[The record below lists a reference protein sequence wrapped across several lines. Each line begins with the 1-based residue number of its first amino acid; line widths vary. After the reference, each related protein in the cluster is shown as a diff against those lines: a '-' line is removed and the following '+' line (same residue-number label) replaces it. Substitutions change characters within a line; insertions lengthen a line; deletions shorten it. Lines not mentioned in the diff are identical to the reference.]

1 MTALS
6 AFPICEALSSHLA
19 SAMRLLDFPV
29 LGLPFLLML
38 AFSACG
44 ADAPAI
50 DPKNMDTTTQPRVDF
65 YQYANGGWVKEHPI
79 PGEYS
84 QWGSFQELFERNLAL
99 LHEILEEAAASVK
112 KGEVSNDKIR
122 QLVGQFYLSGMNE
135 EQVNAEGAKPLQPEL
150 DAIQK
155 ISDAKGV
162 ATALGHLHALGVDAL
177 FGITGDLD
185 EKDTKNQIAQLGQ
198 GGLGLPDRDYY
209 LKDDERFKK
218 LRDQYV
224 EHISKIFQLLGDPA
238 PAAAEKAKQ
247 ILRFETELA
256 KASKSP
262 TELRDPESNYHKLA
276 FADIQKLATDLDWP
290 AYLDGL
296 GLSQEQ
302 MAQTDVGQPD
312 FVKRAGEL
320 IASTPIDTWK
330 AYFEWHLIHS
340 IARYL
345 SAPFVDEDFA
355 FYQQALQGT
364 KENQPRWKRVLR
376 EIDQSVGEALGQ
388 LYVEKHFPP
397 EAKQRALAMIN
408 DLKSALRDRIQTLE
422 WMGPQTRAAALK
434 KLDAFGVKIGYPD
447 KWRDYSALEIK
458 DQPYVLNVLAAQT
471 FELKHRL
478 GRIGEPVDKTE
489 WGMSPPTVN
498 AYYSPRRNEIVFPA
512 GILQPPF
519 FDANADDAVNYGG
532 IGAVIGHEMTH
543 GFDDQGRKYDPQGN
557 MKNWWT
563 AADEKRF
570 QERSKKI
577 VEQFNS
583 YVAMDDLHINGELT
597 EGENIADLGGVKL
610 AYAALEKA
618 LQRKPAAERTQ
629 KIDGFT
635 PEQRFFL
642 SWAQV
647 WRNNTRP
654 EAKRLRLQVDPHS
667 PGQFRVNGP
676 LSNLPEF
683 ARAFQIPDKS
693 PMVRPAKDRVQI
705 W

>member
-1 MTALS
+1 
-6 AFPICEALSSHLA
+6 
-19 SAMRLLDFPV
+19 MRLLDFPF
-29 LGLPFLLML
+29 LGLPFLLMIP
-38 AFSACG
+38 FSVRC

-50 DPKNMDTTTQPRVDF
+50 DPKNMDTAAQPGVDF

-84 QWGSFQELFERNLAL
+84 QWGSFQELFERNLAS
-99 LHEILEEAAASVK
+99 LHEILEEAASGIK
-112 KGEVSNDKIR
+112 KGGASNDKIR

-135 EQVNAEGAKPLQPEL
+135 EQVNAEGAKPLQSEL

-162 ATALGHLHALGVDAL
+162 AAVLGHLHSLGVDAL
-177 FGITGDLD
+177 FGITGDID
-185 EKDTKNQIAQLGQ
+185 EKDTKDQIAQMAQ
-198 GGLGLPDRDYY
+198 GGLGLPERDYY

-224 EHISKIFQLLGDPA
+224 EHIGKVFQLLGDAA
-238 PAAAEKAKQ
+238 PEATEKAKQ
-247 ILRFETELA
+247 ILAFETELA

-262 TELRDPESNYHKLA
+262 VELRDPEANYHKLA
-276 FADIQKLATDLDWP
+276 FAEVQKLASGFDWA
-290 AYLDGL
+290 AYLEAL
-296 GLSQEQ
+296 GLSKEQ

-320 IASTPIDTWK
+320 IGSTPVETWK
-330 AYFEWHLIHS
+330 AYFQWHLVHDV
-340 IARYL
+340 ARYL
-345 SAPFVDEDFA
+345 STPFVDEDFA

-376 EIDQSVGEALGQ
+376 QIDQSVGEDLGQ
-388 LYVEKHFPP
+388 LYVEKHFSP
-397 EAKQRALAMIN
+397 EAKQRALAMVN
-408 DLKSALRDRIQTLE
+408 DLKSALRDRIQKLE
-422 WMGPQTRAAALK
+422 WMGPQTRTAALK

-447 KWRDYSALEIK
+447 KWRDYSSLEIK
-458 DQPYVLNVLAAQT
+458 DQPYVLNVLAAQS
-471 FELKHRL
+471 FEMKRRF
-478 GRIGEPVDKTE
+478 GRIGKPVDKNE

-498 AYYSPRRNEIVFPA
+498 AYYSPQRNEIVFPA

-519 FDANADDAVNYGG
+519 FYANADDAVIYGG

-563 AADEKRF
+563 TADEKRF
-570 QERSKKI
+570 QERGKKI
-577 VEQFNS
+577 VEQFNN
-583 YVAMDDLHINGELT
+583 YVAIDDLHINGELT

-642 SWAQV
+642 SWAQI

-654 EAKRLRLQVDPHS
+654 EARRLRLQIDPHS

-683 ARAFQIPDKS
+683 VHAFQISDKS
-693 PMVRPAKDRVQI
+693 PMIRPAKDRVQI